1 MAPIGAKLW
10 ENAFQAI
17 CKFSFFDSEFFLNF
31 FFKGSIFFSKKVA
44 FWRSYEAE
52 HVTGRCAL
60 KSYCLKCPY
69 FWGEI
74 LGEGVNDSISVFE
87 ADLEPKMTVTIS
99 SFAIMII

>member
-1 MAPIGAKLW
+1 M
-10 ENAFQAI
+10 
-17 CKFSFFDSEFFLNF
+17 FD
-31 FFKGSIFFSKKVA
+31 FFSKKVA

-87 ADLEPKMTVTIS
+87 ADLEPEMTVTIP
-99 SFAIMII
+99 SFAIRRI